1 MQAAEAGRTGA
12 EGQGGPGGPGS
23 ESSVA
28 PGSGGASRIA
38 QAQNAPGP
46 GGDVVSTARRPGNRL
61 HIFALSVPFP
71 SPLEA
76 DIARGSLAPDVEP
89 HREAVRKELT
99 VSGSVLAVRWKAEDS
114 RLLRISI
121 INFLDHLS
129 LVMRTMQRF
138 GPPLSR

>member
-61 HIFALSVPFP
+61 HILYPTCGNCGELGAVCG
-71 SPLEA
+71 A
-76 DIARGSLAPDVEP
+76 GGWGVVGCRGMDDG
-89 HREAVRKELT
+89 
-99 VSGSVLAVRWKAEDS
+99 SG
-114 RLLRISI
+114 
-121 INFLDHLS
+121 
-129 LVMRTMQRF
+129 
-138 GPPLSR
+138 